1 MSFGCDSVTPD
12 GTLLG
17 SIDTMSQTISRRR
30 LLHLVG
36 ATAGSAAA
44 YQTAIGL
51 GMMSD
56 AKAISRPDLVPV
68 VQGARRVLILGAGIA
83 GLTAAYELSRKGYDC
98 IVLEASHRAG
108 GRNLT
113 LRHGD
118 LVDEIGNPQTC
129 AFDDEPDLYLNAG
142 PARIPGHHT
151 TLLEYCKELG
161 VELAP
166 FINENRNAW
175 VQDDAVFGGKPVR
188 NREYVTDARGFL
200 AELTTKCV
208 SAKHLDAAVTSDDAD
223 RLLAFLRAFGDL
235 SPGNL
240 YKGST
245 RAGLM
250 DVDYTVPEQLK
261 QVRNLPELLKSGL
274 WQVVM
279 QFGETEDQAAM
290 MMEPV
295 GGMDKVVQGFTAKVG
310 HLVRRHCMVESVMLK
325 EKGVD
330 VVYRG
335 PQGREKLTADFCLNS
350 IPFQLMAGIPNNFP
364 ADYAQVLTAVPRGK
378 LFKIGLQMRERFWEK
393 EQVYGGISWTTQDI
407 TQIWY
412 PCHGIHRSKG
422 VVLGAYVFGGG
433 ASDRFERLAPAQRLE
448 AAISQ
453 GEKMH
458 PGLYR
463 KNVENGVSIPWHRM
477 NHMLGCAAEWDPET
491 REKHFLRIQ
500 SPAGRHYMIGDQVSY
515 HSGWQQGAMHSAL
528 HAVSDID
535 KRVRADFGKGI
546 AA

>member
-1 MSFGCDSVTPD
+1 MRALP
-12 GTLLG
+12 G
-17 SIDTMSQTISRRR
+17 SIDTMSPTISRRR

-44 YQTAIGL
+44 YQAALGL
-51 GMMSD
+51 GAMSD
-56 AKAISRPDLVPV
+56 AKAIERPDLVPV
-68 VQGARRVLILGAGIA
+68 TQGARRVLILGAGIA
-83 GLTAAYELSRKGYDC
+83 GLTAAYELSRKGYEC
-98 IVLEASHRAG
+98 VILEASHRAG

-118 LVDEIGNPQTC
+118 LIDEIGNPQTC
-129 AFDDEPDLYLNAG
+129 QFDEDPDLYLNAG

-175 VQDDAVFGGKPVR
+175 VQDDAVFGGKPMR

-208 SAKHLDAAVTSDDAD
+208 SAKQLDAAVTSADAD

-235 SPGNL
+235 SSGNQ

-245 RAGLM
+245 RAGLLN
-250 DVDYTVPEQLK
+250 VDYTMPQQLK

-295 GGMDKVVQGFTAKVG
+295 GGMDKVVQGFLAHVG
-310 HLVRRHCMVESVMLK
+310 SLVRKHCMVEAVMLR
-325 EKGVD
+325 EESVE

-335 PQGREKLTADFCLNS
+335 LSGREKLTADFCLNS
-350 IPFQLMAGIPNNFP
+350 IPFQLMAGIQNNFP

-378 LFKIGLQMRERFWEK
+378 LFKIGFQMRERFWER

-407 TQIWY
+407 TQVWY
-412 PCHGIHRSKG
+412 PCHGIHRRKG

-433 ASDRFERLAPAQRLE
+433 ASDRFERLSPAQRLE
-448 AAISQ
+448 AAIDQ
-453 GEKMH
+453 GEKLH

-463 KNVENGVSIPWHRM
+463 KNVETGVSVPWHRM
-477 NHMLGCAAEWDPET
+477 NHMLGCASEWEPET
-491 REKHFLRIQ
+491 REKHFARIQ
-500 SPAGRHYMIGDQVSY
+500 SPVGRHYMIGDQVSY

-528 HAVSDID
+528 FAVSDID
-535 KRVRADFGKGI
+535 KRVRAERSKGM
-546 AA
+546 AT